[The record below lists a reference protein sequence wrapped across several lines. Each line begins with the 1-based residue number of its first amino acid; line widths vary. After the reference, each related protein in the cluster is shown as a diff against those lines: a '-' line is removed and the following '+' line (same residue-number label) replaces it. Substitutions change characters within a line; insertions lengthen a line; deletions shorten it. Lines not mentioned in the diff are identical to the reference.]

1 MAQLG
6 HFIINHWL
14 LWALLLV
21 VLIAIFINE
30 LAERKKQGQEVSPQA
45 AVKLI
50 NENDAVVIDL
60 RDEENYRKGH
70 IINAV
75 RATPESFNGKQMSKY
90 KTKPIILVCAQGLES
105 KTLAAQLRQQGF
117 TQPMVLSGGI
127 NAWQNADLPLVK
139 GK

>member
-14 LWALLLV
+14 LWVLLLI

-30 LAERKKQGQEVSPQA
+30 LLEQKRQGQGVSPQM
-45 AVKLI
+45 AVKHI

-70 IINAV
+70 IVNAV
-75 RATPESFNGKQMSKY
+75 RAAPESFNSKQMDKY

-105 KTLAAQLRQQGF
+105 KALAAKLRQQGF
-117 TQPMVLSGGI
+117 TQPMILSGGI